1 VPNLVESLQKTVI
14 CTLQHLIQT
23 VVNESEGVAL
33 FGSARDPLAEQF
45 ITHINSAFDE
55 LSTTQPKKS
64 TTVDFDSLSLV
75 QEDELNTMVA
85 TRGMIAAARNK
96 NLPDLISFNTRLSAV
111 IEIKQIDESSNPL
124 DPQQLSTAFSA
135 AMLKVDCRA
144 KNDLAAYRR
153 FNEVLLKQL
162 DTVLQEANQM
172 LIKAGVMPDLRTETA
187 THVARGATQSRS
199 KARPQL
205 EMMDSF
211 GGLEALPADSESDNP
226 ELFGMMQNL
235 LRPAA
240 RGVSAANAASQQF
253 AVPSSMIHAA
263 QTAGLLSPAN
273 NETVVMVGQQE
284 LFDILTNIQQSLK
297 IDGARSAGSTNEITN
312 HELEKLDVPESIN
325 ELLLQTQELGKGKA
339 NAVDQQSADIISLVS
354 LLYEAIWQDNS
365 VALPIKELIGRT
377 QITILKVALSDTT
390 FFNRENHPA
399 RSILNE
405 FASAAIGWTE
415 VRDLE
420 NDSLYQKMNELVSR
434 MLIEYTDDIE
444 LFNKLLKD
452 FRLFRA
458 RLAAKTHH
466 LEQRIMRA
474 NEREERI
481 EDIRELA
488 DQKIAERILG
498 RDLPAFIQDF
508 LGQIYH
514 KFMVMLLLKEGPG
527 SNAWKQSINTIDV
540 LLWTVQPKDHADDRP
555 RLDTVNPRL
564 LNNLRKAL
572 RITKLDSLEIDRLMA
587 ELTIIQE
594 ASFAQLEQGLIADT
608 GDARFTG
615 DAVELQGTSSE
626 GVQPARTNKQAAI
639 VEDID
644 EDDPHMQA
652 VDRVDVGDWFEFLG
666 EADLTTRCKL
676 AAKIKVIDKYIFV
689 TQQGVKVVEK
699 TRAGLARE
707 LKDGTVKLISNGLL
721 FSRAL
726 ESVIGNLR
734 ASQQEQSEDAF
745 QRPLLKEAPE
755 ASLAPVAPSH

>member
-1 VPNLVESLQKTVI
+1 MPNLVEPVQKTVI
-14 CTLQHLIQT
+14 RSLHHLIQT
-23 VVNESEGVAL
+23 VVSEGDGVAL
-33 FGSARDPLAEQF
+33 FGSAGDKLVEQF
-45 ITHINSAFDE
+45 IANINNAFNE
-55 LSTTQPKKS
+55 LSNTQPKKN
-64 TTVDFDSLSLV
+64 TVVDFDSLSLV

-96 NLPDLISFNTRLSAV
+96 NLPAFISFNTRLNAV

-124 DPQQLSTAFSA
+124 DPQQLSTAFTA
-135 AMLKVDCRA
+135 AMLEVDCKA
-144 KNDLAAYRR
+144 KNDLATYRR

-162 DTVLQEANQM
+162 DVVLQEANQT

-187 THVARGATQSRS
+187 NHHSRGTTQSRS
-199 KARPQL
+199 NARTQI
-205 EMMDSF
+205 EGMDSF
-211 GGLEALPADSESDNP
+211 GGIEELPADSKSDNP

-235 LRPAA
+235 LRPSA
-240 RGVSAANAASQQF
+240 RNVSAANAASQQY
-253 AVPSSMIHAA
+253 AIPNSMLSAA
-263 QTAGLLSPAN
+263 QTTGLLSPEN
-273 NETVVMVGQQE
+273 KETVVMVGQQE

-297 IDGARSAGSTNEITN
+297 VDRAPGAGSTNEITD
-312 HELEKLDVPESIN
+312 HELEKIDVPESIN
-325 ELLLQTQELGKGKA
+325 KLLLQTKDTSKA

-377 QITILKVALSDTT
+377 QITIIKVALSDTT

-434 MLIEYTDDIE
+434 ILIEYTNDID
-444 LFNKLLKD
+444 LFNELLKD

-458 RLAAKTHH
+458 RLAAKSHH

-474 NEREERI
+474 NERDERI

-498 RDLPAFIQDF
+498 RDLPAFIQEF
-508 LGQIYH
+508 LDEVYH

-527 SNAWKQSINTIDV
+527 SNAWKQAINTIDV
-540 LLWTVQPKDHADDRP
+540 LLWTVQPKDHADDRA

-572 RITKLDSLEIDRLMA
+572 RITKLESLEIDRLIA
-587 ELTIIQE
+587 ELTTIQE
-594 ASFAQLEQGLIADT
+594 ASFAQHEQSLIAPNI
-608 GDARFTG
+608 AAEFTG
-615 DAVELQGTSSE
+615 TEVELQDPSSE
-626 GVQPARTNKQAAI
+626 NAQPARTIKQAII
-639 VEDID
+639 VEAID

-652 VDRVDVGDWFEFLG
+652 VDQVGVGDWFEFLG
-666 EADLTTRCKL
+666 EADQTIRCKL
-676 AAKIKVIDKYIFV
+676 AAKINVIDKYIFV

-707 LKDGTVKLISNGLL
+707 LKDGTVKLISDGLL

-726 ESVIGNLR
+726 ESVIGSLR

-745 QRPLLKEAPE
+745 QPPLLTEAPD
-755 ASLAPVAPSH
+755 ALLAPVAPSH